1 MSEQVEDDNKIP
13 VNIITGF
20 LGSGKTTLLNKWV
33 NTSEFKDSLVLIN
46 EFGDV
51 GLDHELVQA
60 IDDTVV
66 LLGSGCI
73 CCTLQGELI
82 QSLATNIIKSQEGK
96 IPRFKRV
103 LIETTGLADPA
114 GVIGTLNNDDF
125 CLENFYYNG
134 TITVLDGQFVREQIK
149 KQYEAVKQIALA
161 DLILISKTDLI
172 DEDELI
178 AINEIAH
185 KINSSAKIH
194 PIIKGNITP
203 KIIEEIGPY
212 KVSDRNNTQKLGAWL
227 NISIPQGT
235 VTSLSQNT
243 TNTSA
248 KAAKKDSTVVLAS
261 PLRPASVDFN
271 AAVAKPR
278 IIAHT
283 DIDSFAIVHHEPI
296 NALVLL
302 SAINTIN
309 QQFGDS
315 VLRVKGILDIEGQKA
330 PVIIHGV
337 QGQLYPISQMDA
349 WPEGEHESKLVF
361 IVRASV
367 LEQIKFIFQQA
378 LEHPDTA
385 SIAYYQQ
392 LINGTIEIGDEGV
405 EEIDLNYAYDDEAE
419 RGDFADDF
427 DDYDSDGDGSG
438 FDK

>member
-1 MSEQVEDDNKIP
+1 MSEQVEGDNKIP

-33 NTSEFKDSLVLIN
+33 NTDEFRDTLVLIN

-60 IDDTVV
+60 VDDTVV

-82 QSLATNIIKSQEGK
+82 QSLATNLIKAQEGK

-114 GVIGTLNNDDF
+114 GVIGTLNNDEF
-125 CLENFYYNG
+125 CLENFYYDG
-134 TITVLDGQFVREQIK
+134 TVTVLDGQFIREQLQ

-172 DEDELI
+172 DEDELA
-178 AINEIAH
+178 AIGEIAH
-185 KINSSAKIH
+185 KINSSAKIY

-203 KIIEEIGPY
+203 KVIEEIGPY

-227 NISIPQGT
+227 NITMPQGT
-235 VTSLSQNT
+235 FTAGSKNAAEA
-243 TNTSA
+243 SA
-248 KAAKKDSTVVLAS
+248 NAAKDGAAAIIAS
-261 PLRPASVDFN
+261 PFRPANVDFN

-302 SAINTIN
+302 SAINSVN

-315 VLRVKGILDIEGQKA
+315 VLRVKGILDIEGQAA

-337 QGQLYPISQMDA
+337 QGQLYPISQMDE

-367 LEQIKFIFQQA
+367 LEQIKFMFQQA
-378 LEHPDTA
+378 LEHPDAA
-385 SIAYYQQ
+385 SVAYYQQ
-392 LINGTIEIGDEGV
+392 IIDGALEAGDDGV

-419 RGDFADDF
+419 RGDFADD
-427 DDYDSDGDGSG
+427 DDDNLR
-438 FDK
+438 